1 MANDVKIKIQNHRV
15 IVSEIF
21 FLEKQSSS
29 ILIFL
34 VGGILG
40 GVFGALALI
49 ALIIVGYIFVLPR
62 IRRARFESKI
72 SMKLIS
78 RFIVFIECLK
88 LMHL

>member
-1 MANDVKIKIQNHRV
+1 VK
-15 IVSEIF
+15 SF

-49 ALIIVGYIFVLPR
+49 ALLIVGYIFVLPR

>member
-1 MANDVKIKIQNHRV
+1 VK
-15 IVSEIF
+15 SF

-72 SMKLIS
+72 
-78 RFIVFIECLK
+78 
-88 LMHL
+88 